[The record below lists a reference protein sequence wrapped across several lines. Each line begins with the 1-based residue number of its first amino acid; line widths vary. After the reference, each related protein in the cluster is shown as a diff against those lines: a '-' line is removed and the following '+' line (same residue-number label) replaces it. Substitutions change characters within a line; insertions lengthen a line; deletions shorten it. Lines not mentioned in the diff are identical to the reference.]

1 MQVII
6 MLLYLASG
14 DMVKLPVTLTA
25 DQSCSD
31 KFMEIVQPTEV
42 GIGVLYKGVEVEV
55 VYCHKGNG
63 EWVR

>member
-1 MQVII
+1 
-6 MLLYLASG
+6 MLLYLISG
-14 DMVKLPVTLTA
+14 DVVKLPITLTA

-42 GIGVLYKGVEVEV
+42 GIGVLYKGVQVWAH
-55 VYCHKGNG
+55 YCKKCNG

>member
-14 DMVKLPVTLTA
+14 DVVKLPVTLTA
-25 DQSCSD
+25 DQSCND
-31 KFMEIVQPTEV
+31 KFIELVQPNKTNTS
-42 GIGVLYKGVEVEV
+42 VLYKGVEVWAV
-55 VYCHKGNG
+55 SCHKGNG

>member
-14 DMVKLPVTLTA
+14 DVVKLPITLTA
-25 DQSCSD
+25 DQSCND
-31 KFMEIVQPTEV
+31 KLISIVQEDS
-42 GIGVLYKGVEVEV
+42 IGTSVYYKGKQVLAY
-55 VYCHKGNG
+55 YCRKGNG

>member
-14 DMVKLPVTLTA
+14 DVVKLPVTLTT

-31 KFMEIVQPTEV
+31 KFMELVQPTEV
-42 GIGVLYKGVEVEV
+42 GTSVLYKGVEVQA
-55 VYCHKGNG
+55 VYCRKGSG
-63 EWVR
+63 EWVK

>member
-1 MQVII
+1 MF
-6 MLLYLASG
+6 LYLMSG
-14 DMVKLPVTLTA
+14 DVVKLPITLTA

-55 VYCHKGNG
+55 VYCRKGTG
-63 EWVR
+63 EWVK

>member
-6 MLLYLASG
+6 MVLYLMSG
-14 DMVKLPVTLTA
+14 DVVKLPVTLTS

-31 KFMEIVQPTEV
+31 KLIQMVKEDS
-42 GIGVLYKGVEVEV
+42 IGTSVYYKGKQVLAY
-55 VYCHKGNG
+55 YCKKGNG

>member
-14 DMVKLPVTLTA
+14 DVMKLPITLAT

-31 KFMEIVQPTEV
+31 KLISIVQEDS
-42 GIGVLYKGVEVEV
+42 IGTSVYYKGKQVLAY
-55 VYCHKGNG
+55 YCKKGNG
-63 EWVR
+63 EWVK